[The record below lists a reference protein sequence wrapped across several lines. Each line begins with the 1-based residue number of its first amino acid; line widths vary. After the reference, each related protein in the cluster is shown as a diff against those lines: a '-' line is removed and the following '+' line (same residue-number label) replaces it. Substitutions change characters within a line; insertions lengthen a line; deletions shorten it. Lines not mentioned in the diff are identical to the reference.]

1 MGGRARMPALPQRPA
16 LTPPPQPGCARPSS
30 GNTMEAVPQHRPR
43 PRSRPRPG
51 GAAAAAATAAS
62 PLPPPPPPPE
72 QERKLEQEKLSG
84 VVKSVHRRLRKKYRE
99 GNRGGGGGGRRHLRA
114 AQLPSPPEPARDG
127 TGRGA
132 GGEPPCRG
140 GRRGA
145 APPAVGGSSEGIG
158 VSSRGRGG
166 GPVGSPLSR
175 WGSGGGRLDRGPLPK
190 GVCRGGGGG
199 LWLGAAPAAAPGSLP
214 APARAT
220 GAAAAPPRSPGRVCP
235 GFAGFRGLLAA
246 ETPSWLGRGQGT
258 SLGAFPVGR
267 RRGGSVWTDNER
279 CEVKMCAAP
288 VCGRGSVWTD
298 VTGSV

>member
-1 MGGRARMPALPQRPA
+1 MPRREE
-16 LTPPPQPGCARPSS
+16 G
-30 GNTMEAVPQHRPR
+30 
-43 PRSRPRPG
+43 SRPPG
-51 GAAAAAATAAS
+51 GGGELRGDRGV
-62 PLPPPPPPPE
+62 LP
-72 QERKLEQEKLSG
+72 RA
-84 VVKSVHRRLRKKYRE
+84 
-99 GNRGGGGGGRRHLRA
+99 GGGGGGRSGPPSA
-114 AQLPSPPEPARDG
+114 AGGAA
-127 TGRGA
+127 GA
-132 GGEPPCRG
+132 GWTADRC
-140 GRRGA
+140 RRGC
-145 APPAVGGSSEGIG
+145 VGEE
-158 VSSRGRGG
+158 
-166 GPVGSPLSR
+166 
-175 WGSGGGRLDRGPLPK
+175 
-190 GVCRGGGGG
+190 GGG